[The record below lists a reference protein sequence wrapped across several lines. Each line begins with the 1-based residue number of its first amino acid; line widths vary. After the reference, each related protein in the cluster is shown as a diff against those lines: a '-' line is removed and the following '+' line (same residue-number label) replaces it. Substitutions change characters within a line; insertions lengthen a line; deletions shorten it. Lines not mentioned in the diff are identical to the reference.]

1 MKKTPEGL
9 PQMAHFRASVVETP
23 HLALLF
29 KIYEKNGKNVSS
41 APVYC
46 FGRGPMWKYEL
57 RIPKDEF
64 NSSARLRLAGE
75 AEFISRLVF
84 RA

>member
-29 KIYEKNGKNVSS
+29 KIYEKKEKMFHQPLFVALEEGNVEVRVTNSE
-41 APVYC
+41 
-46 FGRGPMWKYEL
+46 GR
-57 RIPKDEF
+57 I
-64 NSSARLRLAGE
+64 
-75 AEFISRLVF
+75 
-84 RA
+84 